1 MTTNKNELMTIVGQ
15 IAETLAQATER
26 LSSVSQDSDSLARI
40 SQQLL
45 AQSQTSNED
54 AKKTDEVLAFIR
66 HVAGQTN
73 LLGLNA
79 SIESARAGEMGRGFA
94 VVASEIRKLSLD
106 TIDSAEKI
114 QDILS
119 NIRQT
124 TDSISTT
131 VREIHTIGQRQV
143 SSAAGIE
150 SSMKE
155 IESMSRQLSS
165 YVSRL

>member
-1 MTTNKNELMTIVGQ
+1 MTNKNELMTIVGQ
-15 IAETLAQATER
+15 MADTLAQATER
-26 LSSVSQDSDSLARI
+26 LSSVAQDSDSLARI

-106 TIDSAEKI
+106 TISSAEKI

-124 TDSISTT
+124 TDSISST

-143 SSAAGIE
+143 TSAAGIE
-150 SSMKE
+150 ASMRE
-155 IESMSRQLSS
+155 IEAMSRQLSTF
-165 YVSRL
+165 VSRL